1 METVSVRLDRVKELD
16 FMGTVLDEKRSK
28 LIRRLLF
35 KGREMQALELY
46 RTGKVS
52 LGLGARL
59 AGITLSEF
67 MDLLKRYNVPLNLEL
82 EDAKEAMGYAE
93 EKL

>member
-1 METVSVRLDRVKELD
+1 METY
-16 FMGTVLDEKRSK
+16 
-28 LIRRLLF
+28 
-35 KGREMQALELY
+35 ELY

-52 LGLGARL
+52 LGFGARL